1 MEITIDELAR
11 RIYEA
16 RDYILGKNSTK
27 PEIAIIL
34 GTGLN
39 ELANYIEIETSIP
52 YDEIPYCPV
61 STVDF
66 HHGKLLIG
74 KLGEIRI
81 VAMQGR
87 FHFYEGYSIQDVT
100 FLVRVMRLLG
110 AKVLIVS
117 NACGTLNPYIPKGGI
132 MIIDDYIN
140 LLGTNPL
147 IGYNKEIFGPR
158 FVGMHEPYSQRLI
171 ALTER
176 IAFDEKIKVYKGV
189 YVAIP
194 GPTLETRAEA
204 RYLRNIGAD
213 VVGMSTIPETIV
225 AKQMGM
231 EVLGFSVV
239 TDEVLPDNLQPIN
252 IDDIL
257 ATAAKTD
264 KILSKLIYKVV
275 QQITFEK

>member
-1 MEITIDELAR
+1 MVIPIDELAKR
-11 RIYEA
+11 VNEA
-16 RDYILGKNSTK
+16 TEFVRSKSAIEPS
-27 PEIAIIL
+27 IAIIL

-39 ELANYIEIETSIP
+39 QLSSYISVESEIP
-52 YDEIPYCPV
+52 YEEIPYCPV

-66 HHGKLLIG
+66 HHGKLLLGTLAG
-74 KLGEIRI
+74 KKI
-81 VAMQGR
+81 VAMHGR
-87 FHFYEGYSIQDVT
+87 FHYYEGYSIQEVT

-110 AKVLIVS
+110 AKILIVS
-117 NACGTLNPYIPKGGI
+117 NACGSLTQYIPKGSI

-158 FVGMHEPYSQRLI
+158 FLEMSEPYSKRLI
-171 ALTER
+171 ELTER
-176 IAFDEKIKVYKGV
+176 IAVEEKIKVYKGV
-189 YVAIP
+189 YAAVP

-204 RYLRNIGAD
+204 KFIRLIGAD

-239 TDEVLPDNLQPIN
+239 TDEVYPIPMPSIN
-252 IDDIL
+252 VQEIL
-257 ATAAKTD
+257 ETAEKTD
-264 KILSKLIYKVV
+264 KVLSKLIYKVV
-275 QQITFEK
+275 ENLEV

>member
-1 MEITIDELAR
+1 MTISIEELAKR
-11 RIYEA
+11 VYEA
-16 RDYILGKNSTK
+16 RNYIKSRNGRE
-27 PEIAIIL
+27 PQIAIIL

-39 ELANYIEIETSIP
+39 DLSSYIEVETEIP

-61 STVDF
+61 STVEF
-66 HHGKLLIG
+66 HHGKLLLG
-74 KLGEIRI
+74 KLAGKQV
-81 VAMQGR
+81 VAMHGR

-100 FLVRVMRLLG
+100 FLVRVMNLLG
-110 AKVLIVS
+110 AKILIVS
-117 NACGTLNPYIPKGGI
+117 NACGSLTQYIPKGSI

-158 FVGMHEPYSQRLI
+158 FLEMSEPYSKRLI
-171 ALTER
+171 ELTEK
-176 IAFDEKIKVYKGV
+176 IALEEKIKVYKGV
-189 YVAIP
+189 YAAVP

-204 RYLRNIGAD
+204 KFIRLIGAD

-239 TDEVLPDNLQPIN
+239 TDEVYPVPMLPIN
-252 IDDIL
+252 VQDIL
-257 ATAAKTD
+257 ETAAQTD
-264 KILSKLIYKVV
+264 KVLSRLIYKV
-275 QQITFEK
+275 IEKL

>member
-1 MEITIDELAR
+1 METPINELAR
-11 RIYEA
+11 RVYEA
-16 RDYILGKNSTK
+16 RDNIYSRNSVS

-39 ELANYIEIETSIP
+39 ELTNYIEVETSIQ
-52 YDEIPYCPV
+52 YDDIPHCPV

-66 HHGKLLIG
+66 HHGKLLLG
-74 KLGEIRI
+74 KLAGKTI

-110 AKVLIVS
+110 SKALIVS
-117 NACGTLNPYIPKGGI
+117 NACGTLNPYIPKGAI
-132 MIIDDYIN
+132 MIIDDHIN

-158 FVGMHEPYSQRLI
+158 FVAMHEPYSQRLI
-171 ALTER
+171 ALAER
-176 IAFDEKIKVYKGV
+176 IAIEEQTKVYKGV
-189 YVAIP
+189 YAAIP

-204 RYLRNIGAD
+204 RYLRKIGAD
-213 VVGMSTIPETIV
+213 VVGMSTVPETIV

-239 TDEVLPDNLQPIN
+239 TDEVFPDQLKPIT
-252 IDDIL
+252 IEDIL
-257 ATAAKTD
+257 ETAAKTD
-264 KILSKLIYKVV
+264 KVLSKLIYKIV